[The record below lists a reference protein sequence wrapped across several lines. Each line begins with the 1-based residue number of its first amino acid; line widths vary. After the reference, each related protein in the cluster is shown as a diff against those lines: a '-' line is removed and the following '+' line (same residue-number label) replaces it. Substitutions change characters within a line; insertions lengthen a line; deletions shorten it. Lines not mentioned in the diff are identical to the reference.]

1 MDEDSVNLLKAGDRI
16 KSKAGKIRTITRVIH
31 FRGRVSSVY
40 LLKTLKVTTG
50 IERLAESCVERF
62 QLKRNYEFYDRPK

>member
-1 MDEDSVNLLKAGDRI
+1 MDEESVDLLKAGDRI

-31 FRGRVSSVY
+31 FRGRVKAIY

>member
-1 MDEDSVNLLKAGDRI
+1 MDEASVDLLKAGDRI

-31 FRGRVSSVY
+31 FRGRVRAIY

-50 IERLAESCVERF
+50 IERLAESCVERYY
-62 QLKRNYEFYDRPK
+62 LKRNYEFYDRPK